1 MWHLETVKSII
12 VLLWKFEE
20 ANLLFCSGFK
30 LCVET
35 RLVISHG
42 ESDHSS
48 GEGHH
53 GGSESSRIT
62 SDDDSSSSSVGSSS
76 QHNLGATA
84 RRAVVTGSSADSKD
98 DFRAPDRS
106 SITSAP
112 DTNGPAGSDV
122 GALTHDDF
130 GSAWGS
136 SGRSTRISRALRGRT
151 SRSAGSSR
159 SRSSIR
165 LLVRAAGLQYTAV
178 DVGEIG
184 FILLVHLS
192 DLGLINGL
200 LKHLDGLLHAVRVN

>member
-1 MWHLETVKSII
+1 M
-12 VLLWKFEE
+12 
-20 ANLLFCSGFK
+20 
-30 LCVET
+30 
-35 RLVISHG
+35 VISHG

-48 GEGHH
+48 GEGCH
-53 GGSESSRIT
+53 GGSKSSRIT

-76 QHNLGATA
+76 QHNLGAAA
-84 RRAVVTGSSADSKD
+84 RRGVVTGSSAASND
-98 DFRAPDRS
+98 DLGASGRS
-106 SITSAP
+106 SITSAA

-136 SGRSTRISRALRGRT
+136 SGRSTRISRALRGTTRPA
-151 SRSAGSSR
+151 RSSR

-165 LLVRAAGLQYTAV
+165 LLLGRVAGLQYTAV

-184 FILLVHLS
+184 FILFVHLS
-192 DLGLINGL
+192 DLGLVNGL